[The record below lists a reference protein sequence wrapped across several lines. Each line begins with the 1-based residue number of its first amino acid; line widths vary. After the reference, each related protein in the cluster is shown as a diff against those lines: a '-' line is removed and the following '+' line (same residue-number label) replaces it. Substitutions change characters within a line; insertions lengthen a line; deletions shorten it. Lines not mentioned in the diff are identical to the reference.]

1 MYYYYKYRKY
11 MVLIFL
17 KGINKRFFL
26 NKEKVINKEN
36 SSLFRN
42 WIRMLIGKER
52 IVEDGVIEDGEEVDY
67 VIGRGGVNVWLLMM
81 RYGFGLM

>member
-1 MYYYYKYRKY
+1 

-36 SSLFRN
+36 SSWFRN